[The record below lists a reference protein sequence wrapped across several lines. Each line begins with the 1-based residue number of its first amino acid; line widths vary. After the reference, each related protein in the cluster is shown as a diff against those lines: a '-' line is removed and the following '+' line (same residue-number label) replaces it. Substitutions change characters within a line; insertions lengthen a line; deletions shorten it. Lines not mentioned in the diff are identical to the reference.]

1 MLILN
6 FTFEIQIHNFNNS
19 NNFFI
24 NNFLSQNGSCSTKKS
39 SRFDYSSSLAKYS
52 SKLNF
57 ARYRGCEIRESI
69 NFFKEFDKNDFRLFW
84 KINDQ
89 AVSSYTIS
97 KGVIIYRDL
106 KEYDGRVR
114 VVANMQDNP
123 RNVSTVAP

>member
-1 MLILN
+1 MEAARLRNLRDLIIPAHWQN
-6 FTFEIQIHNFNNS
+6 IPV
-19 NNFFI
+19 
-24 NNFLSQNGSCSTKKS
+24 SQNLPDIGGVRLEMQTWT
-39 SRFDYSSSLAKYS
+39 
-52 SKLNF
+52 
-57 ARYRGCEIRESI
+57 
-69 NFFKEFDKNDFRLFW
+69 FFKEFDKNDFRLFW

-123 RNVSTVAP
+123 RNFLTVAPWIGKKYPKSS

>member
-1 MLILN
+1 MEAARLRNLRDLIIPAHWQN
-6 FTFEIQIHNFNNS
+6 IPV
-19 NNFFI
+19 
-24 NNFLSQNGSCSTKKS
+24 SQNLSDIGGV
-39 SRFDYSSSLAKYS
+39 RLEMQFNA
-52 SKLNF
+52 
-57 ARYRGCEIRESI
+57 
-69 NFFKEFDKNDFRLFW
+69 FKEFDKNDFRLFW

-123 RNVSTVAP
+123 RNVLTVVP

>member
-1 MLILN
+1 MEAARLRNLRDLIIPAHWQN
-6 FTFEIQIHNFNNS
+6 IPVSQILVD
-19 NNFFI
+19 I
-24 NNFLSQNGSCSTKKS
+24 
-39 SRFDYSSSLAKYS
+39 
-52 SKLNF
+52 
-57 ARYRGCEIRESI
+57 GCVRLEMQL

-97 KGVIIYRDL
+97 RGVIIYRDL

-123 RNVSTVAP
+123 RNVLTVAP

>member
-1 MLILN
+1 MEAARLRNLRDLIIPAHWQNIPVSHNLPDIGGVRLEIELN
-6 FTFEIQIHNFNNS
+6 FP
-19 NNFFI
+19 
-24 NNFLSQNGSCSTKKS
+24 
-39 SRFDYSSSLAKYS
+39 
-52 SKLNF
+52 
-57 ARYRGCEIRESI
+57 
-69 NFFKEFDKNDFRLFW
+69 KEFDKNDFRLFW

-123 RNVSTVAP
+123 RNV